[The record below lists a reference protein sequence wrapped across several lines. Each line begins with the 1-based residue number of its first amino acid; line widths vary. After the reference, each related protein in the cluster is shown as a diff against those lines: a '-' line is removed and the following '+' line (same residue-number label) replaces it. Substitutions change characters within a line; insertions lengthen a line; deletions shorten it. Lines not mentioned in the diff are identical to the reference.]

1 MSSHPTDA
9 TPPTDTTDAAR
20 TSGPAQVVHPKK
32 ARILAIISWVL
43 AVCFIVLALV
53 TRPTSWVTVGLAV
66 AGAALAWVLI
76 WRPRITLDHHGLTIV
91 NPVRTTTI
99 PWQRMRRVGSRWSL
113 EVESER
119 GMHRAWAVGSS
130 YRDPSGVDHS
140 ADVTGLGLLRRVT
153 TGQDPR
159 EQEPPP
165 AKMLEDLQ
173 HVAGT
178 VRGARDAHAD
188 ALTDGVIEADPTPT
202 RTRIEPLPAA
212 GLAVGLLLPLVIWA
226 L

>member
-1 MSSHPTDA
+1 M
-9 TPPTDTTDAAR
+9 
-20 TSGPAQVVHPKK
+20 
-32 ARILAIISWVL
+32 
-43 AVCFIVLALV
+43 
-53 TRPTSWVTVGLAV
+53 
-66 AGAALAWVLI
+66 
-76 WRPRITLDHHGLTIV
+76 

-159 EQEPPP
+159 EQEPPR